1 MSKKVISDLKKEIA
15 NKERELNALVE
26 AANLILSA
34 SSGRGRKASV
44 TTNLDAILKNL
55 GKEPKA
61 GKKKG
66 TGKRGRPKGS
76 KNKPG
81 AKKPGP
87 KPAAKS
93 ATKSAEKK
101 ATKKA
106 GKRGPGRPPKSASAA
121 KPAVKK
127 AAGKKPAAKKAGK
140 RGRPAK
146 SPKIVTKSTGGPVI
160 IPASAPAGE

>member
-44 TTNLDAILKNL
+44 SANVDAILKNL

-87 KPAAKS
+87 KPTA
-93 ATKSAEKK
+93 KSAEKP
-101 ATKKA
+101 AVKKA
-106 GKRGPGRPPKSASAA
+106 GKRGPGRPKKSASAA

-127 AAGKKPAAKKAGK
+127 AAAKKPVAKKAGK

-146 SPKIVTKSTGGPVI
+146 NPKIVTKSTGGPVI
-160 IPASAPAGE
+160 IPAATPAGE

>member
-44 TTNLDAILKNL
+44 SANVDAILKNL

-87 KPAAKS
+87 KKAAKS
-93 ATKSAEKK
+93 GEKP
-101 ATKKA
+101 AVKKA
-106 GKRGPGRPPKSASAA
+106 GKRGRPKKSAPAA

-127 AAGKKPAAKKAGK
+127 AAAKKPVAKKAGK
-140 RGRPAK
+140 RGTTAK

-160 IPASAPAGE
+160 IPAAAPSGE

>member
-34 SSGRGRKASV
+34 SSSRGRKASV
-44 TTNLDAILKNL
+44 SANVDAILKNL

-61 GKKKG
+61 GKTKG

-87 KPAAKS
+87 KKTAKS
-93 ATKSAEKK
+93 GEKP
-101 ATKKA
+101 AVKKA
-106 GKRGPGRPPKSASAA
+106 GKPGRPKKSASAA
-121 KPAVKK
+121 KPTVKK
-127 AAGKKPAAKKAGK
+127 AAAKKAAAKKAGK

-146 SPKIVTKSTGGPVI
+146 KSPKIVTKNTGGPVI
-160 IPASAPAGE
+160 IPAAASSGE